1 VTWQPSRCLWWEV
14 SEQGSGGD
22 RVLTWGSLSGM
33 AESLAVGS
41 GEEEATATATAVVE
55 VVGRKKQ
62 AWQRLHAVS
71 GFGRRRAGP

>member
-1 VTWQPSRCLWWEV
+1 
-14 SEQGSGGD
+14 
-22 RVLTWGSLSGM
+22 M

-41 GEEEATATATAVVE
+41 GEEEATTTATAVVE